1 MTNQTQTPEAY
12 AINSLRNKAV
22 EARANEITNK
32 HLAQSFAA
40 AAAELEAIFGMAA
53 PATNTTVPTAKCGTE
68 AAMETP
74 TKKGKKQA
82 AAEADP
88 FDLEPETTEEEPEEI
103 EEETEEEPVGY
114 TQDMVAKKFSD
125 YAKKSEKHKTR
136 AIKILKG
143 LNAKSIKDLS
153 PLKFK
158 EAVNLLEKT
167 ANM

>member
-1 MTNQTQTPEAY
+1 MTNQTQTTEQT
-12 AINSLRNKAV
+12 ILSGMNTKAV
-22 EARANEITNK
+22 EVHATAILNLHISK
-32 HLAQSFAA
+32 AYA
-40 AAAELEAIFGMAA
+40 AAAEELRGLYNQAPM
-53 PATNTTVPTAKCGTE
+53 PATTSKCGTE
-68 AAMETP
+68 AATETP

-103 EEETEEEPVGY
+103 EEEAEEEPVGY